1 MNVSLASLPLRIKK
15 KVQSLVLKEKPVKQF
30 KDLNKNLRK
39 NVYLFKTG
47 AHKIHVP
54 RGRKFVGV

>member
-15 KVQSLVLKEKPVKQF
+15 KVQSLALKEKPVKQF
-30 KDLNKNLRK
+30 KDLNKNLGK

-47 AHKIHVP
+47 AHEICIF
-54 RGRKFVGV
+54 RGRNL